1 MSVHMCDSPGVFY
14 SGLGESQIGEAVIIE
29 RELEE

>member
-1 MSVHMCDSPGVFY
+1 MSICVIVQEFFY